1 MIIVLKPAELLY
13 RGVNRLRRAL
23 YRRGVLKAKRLPKPV
38 ISVGNIAIGG
48 TGKTPAVIAICRF
61 LEDRGLRVA
70 VLTRGYGGAGRGV
83 VDSLDSAKFG
93 DEPVL
98 IKKRTKST
106 LVITGSNRFDQGIA
120 QTCDVFVLDD
130 GFQHLQLQRDLDIV
144 IDAPA
149 RFYREGRGALRDADV
164 IVARQIRLNLPATL
178 RGKRVFAFAGL
189 ADNDQFF
196 DSLRREGLTVERS
209 RSFPDHHRYT
219 ALDLAQIHHAARGTD
234 AIVTTEKDAVKIEA
248 PDIVAIPAEFVFDDA
263 VLQRVAAVA
272 KP

>member
-1 MIIVLKPAELLY
+1 VIIILKPAEMLY
-13 RGVNRLRRAL
+13 RGVNRVRRAL

-48 TGKTPAVIAICRF
+48 AGKTPAVIAICRF
-61 LEDRGLRVA
+61 LEERGLQVA
-70 VLTRGYGGAGRGV
+70 VLTRGYRATANGV
-83 VDSLDSAKFG
+83 VDTLDAAKYG

-106 LVITGSNRFDQGIA
+106 LVIVGANRFEQA
-120 QTCDVFVLDD
+120 STQTCDVYVLDD
-130 GFQHLQLQRDLDIV
+130 GFQHLQLHRDLDIV

-149 RFYREGRGALRDADV
+149 RFYREGRPALGDADV
-164 IVARQIRLNLPATL
+164 VVARRLRLNVPDSL

-189 ADNDQFF
+189 ADNEQFF

-209 RSFPDHHRYT
+209 RGFPDHHKYT
-219 ALDLAQIHHAARGTD
+219 ELDLAQIHHAARGTER
-234 AIVTTEKDAVKIEA
+234 IVTTEKDAVKIQA
-248 PDIVAIPAEFVFDDA
+248 PDIIPIPAEFIFDDD

-272 KP
+272 R